1 MVVGKPDTHMQRNNQ
16 LPTATQRKNPVALLA
31 GGKMVRPLWEAV
43 QQFLKR
49 LTQNYHPTLQ
59 IHS

>member
-1 MVVGKPDTHMQRNNQ
+1 MVVGKLDTHMQSNNQ
-16 LPTATQRKNPVALLA
+16 LLTAMQRKNPGALLA
-31 GGKMVRPLWEAV
+31 GVKMVRPLWKAV